1 MSTIDVFNINSKY
14 CVYGCNTK
22 IYWNTLNSE
31 YSEVLTKKKHFCPNR
46 STNSNK
52 SVDAAAINNN
62 TSSKPTNHKNNL
74 TNNYSNE
81 NNYNYKKSWL
91 NPNNNK
97 QPMDN
102 SVEIL
107 QGSAD
112 KVTKQY
118 EVLTDLIKKFKGK
131 THGSQ
136 SHNLPNNTLQIVVY
150 YEVLEG
156 KRDDIKRMFETF
168 TKNEIEISHQ

>member
-1 MSTIDVFNINSKY
+1 MSTLDVSNINSKY

-31 YSEVLTKKKHFCPNR
+31 YSEVATKKKHFCPNR
-46 STNSNK
+46 SINSNK

-62 TSSKPTNHKNNL
+62 TSSKPTYYKNNHP
-74 TNNYSNE
+74 NYYGNK

-91 NPNNNK
+91 NSNNK

-112 KVTKQY
+112 TVTKQY
-118 EVLTDLIKKFKGK
+118 EMLTDLIKEFKGK

-136 SHNLPNNTLQIVVY
+136 SHSLQNNSLQIVVY
-150 YEVLEG
+150 YEVPEG
-156 KRDDIKRMFETF
+156 TRDEIKVMFKAYTR
-168 TKNEIEISHQ
+168 NEIEIHQ